1 MIQEDYQHKHSASAS
16 VHAHICTHLITNAG
30 RYMQTCMYM
39 QYAWTHTHM
48 KRRKW
53 LQNQAKKHK
62 ILSFPNKNILPNI
75 EPYKKASVL
84 KKIDVHAYHFN
95 SLWRVMNRMNLIF
108 STMGSCEVL
117 SG

>member
-16 VHAHICTHLITNAG
+16 VHAHICTHLITNADM
-30 RYMQTCMYM
+30 YVHAICMD
-39 QYAWTHTHM
+39 THTHEKEKM
-48 KRRKW
+48 VTKSS
-53 LQNQAKKHK
+53 KKHK
-62 ILSFPNKNILPNI
+62 ILSFLNKNILPNI
-75 EPYKKASVL
+75 KPYKKALVL
-84 KKIDVHAYHFN
+84 KKIDVHAYNFN